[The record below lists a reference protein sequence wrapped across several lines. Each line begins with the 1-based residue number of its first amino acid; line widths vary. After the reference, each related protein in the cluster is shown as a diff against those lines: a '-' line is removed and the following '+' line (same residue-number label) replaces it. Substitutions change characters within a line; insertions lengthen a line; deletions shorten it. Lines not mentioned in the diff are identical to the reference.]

1 MSGPQPWLET
11 PSPTEFLIS
20 LVMDP
25 GKRISVLLITGYVT
39 GVGGLLLS
47 FYGNTG
53 DPMAP
58 ATVGG
63 IALMSLSFLCLFTI
77 SVTMVNLTD
86 VD

>member
-1 MSGPQPWLET
+1 MPEPQPWLET

-20 LVMDP
+20 LVLDP
-25 GKRISVLLITGYVT
+25 GKRISVLLITGYVS
-39 GVGGLLLS
+39 GVAGLLLS

-53 DPMAP
+53 DPLSG

-63 IALMSLSFLCLFTI
+63 IALMSLSFLCLFVL

-86 VD
+86 VE